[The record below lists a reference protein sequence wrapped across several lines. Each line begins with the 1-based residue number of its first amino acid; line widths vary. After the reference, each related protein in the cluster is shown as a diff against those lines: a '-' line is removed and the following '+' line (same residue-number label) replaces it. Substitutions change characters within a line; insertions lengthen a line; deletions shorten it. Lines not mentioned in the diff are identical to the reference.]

1 MSEYA
6 KPFSGKDQREFA
18 RRRSVMNSLR
28 AAKIRERRAARKAG
42 DHGKDAA
49 ILLQGEKMGIPF
61 GGVASAENLDQL
73 VLSEMNMNEAL
84 DDKRATQRADM
95 ASRQSPRP
103 QPEVI
108 AGTGP
113 DGNSTQETNIN
124 VAPEDTLFGL
134 MMRKHPEE
142 TSRFVEDLMR

>member
-49 ILLQGEKMGIPF
+49 ILMQGEKMGIPF

-73 VLSEMNMNEAL
+73 ALSGMSL
-84 DDKRATQRADM
+84 DKQIDDRRGRNRTDMRTRSESPSPVVTPKAD
-95 ASRQSPRP
+95 RP
-103 QPEVI
+103 PSQ
-108 AGTGP
+108 
-113 DGNSTQETNIN
+113 QETNIN
-124 VAPEDTLFGL
+124 VVDPDDDVIFGWMERNPDKVISFAAEL
-134 MMRKHPEE
+134 LK
-142 TSRFVEDLMR
+142 

>member
-1 MSEYA
+1 MAQYS

-49 ILLQGEKMGIPF
+49 ILMQGEKMGIPF

-73 VLSEMNMNEAL
+73 VLSEMAMNEAL
-84 DDKRATQRADM
+84 DDKRGTQRANM

-103 QPEVI
+103 EVVVAGSGPEE
-108 AGTGP
+108 A
-113 DGNSTQETNIN
+113 STQETNLS

-134 MMRKHPEE
+134 MMKRHPDE
-142 TSRFVEDLMR
+142 TSRFIEDLIR